1 MKRNMYLGDLLI
13 PGEYA
18 WFSLCGVVYD
28 FGPFNA
34 YLAWEY
40 QQDNPLD
47 LEGLMGYEPAWDLI
61 DSYDDWPAR
70 WIASIPSQ

>member
-18 WFSLCGVVYD
+18 WFALCGVVYD

-40 QQDNPLD
+40 Q
-47 LEGLMGYEPAWDLI
+47 
-61 DSYDDWPAR
+61 
-70 WIASIPSQ
+70 